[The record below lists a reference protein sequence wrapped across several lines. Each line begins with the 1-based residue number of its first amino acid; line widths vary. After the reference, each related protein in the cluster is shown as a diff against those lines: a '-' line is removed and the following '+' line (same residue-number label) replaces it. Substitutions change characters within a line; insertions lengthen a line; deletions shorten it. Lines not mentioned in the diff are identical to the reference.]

1 MQHPNTDLLNKEF
14 HSEILKR
21 FNWLYSLKPK
31 SLANTIKRLM
41 APDERRRIINTGIG
55 IRFYADPLTHL
66 GRKMILD
73 SRYEEKTVQTF
84 RSEIQPG
91 QVVLDV
97 GANEGFFSAL
107 AGTLVG
113 SQGLVI
119 SVEPQS
125 RLRDLIEI
133 NFRINNVENF
143 RIFLNA
149 VGGEDGE
156 ESELSLY
163 PSMYTGQSGLIRKY
177 QYSSSPATEK
187 IKFVS
192 LNTILRE
199 CQVDSVDFVKVD
211 VEGFENKV
219 IKALLPAIAAG
230 KVSKLLLDYHTEIL
244 LSQNVNPLDIHKS
257 LIETGMKIKSS
268 LFDEKQKDNAVY
280 GDVSNL
286 TAGKRAYILYEYP
299 H

>member
-1 MQHPNTDLLNKEF
+1 MQQLNTDLLNKEF
-14 HSEILKR
+14 QTDILTR

-31 SLANTIKRLM
+31 SLANTMKRLM
-41 APDERRRIINTGIG
+41 APDERRRIIETGIG

-73 SRYEEKTVQTF
+73 RRYEEQTVATF

-91 QVVLDV
+91 QVVLDI

-107 AGTLVG
+107 AGTIAG
-113 SQGLVI
+113 PKGLVI

-149 VGGEDGE
+149 LGGEDGE

-177 QYSSSPATEK
+177 KYSSSPATEK

-211 VEGFENKV
+211 VEGFEDKV
-219 IKALLPAIAAG
+219 IKALLPAIAVG
-230 KVSKLLLDYHTEIL
+230 KVGKLLLDYHTEIL
-244 LSQNVNPLDIHKS
+244 LSQNLNPLDIHKS
-257 LIETGMKIKSS
+257 LIEAGMIIKSS
-268 LFDEKQKDNAVY
+268 LFEEKHNDNPVY

-286 TAGKRAYILYEYP
+286 AAGKRAYILYEYGS
-299 H
+299 